1 MPRAPALLTNDTR
14 HQFTCCLCLHVRTGT
29 IIFGITQII
38 IQLVFI
44 SFLFLMTFNPRL
56 IPEDNHGSLDPSQAN
71 VRFYVFSTLFRLV
84 PAVSDIHESLTLPSP
99 GARNVNGNKLYLGHN
114 VESETNFNYD
124 IPPGYKDD
132 VLVDVNNMSPSLVSD
147 TQKHERGSHEV
158 KIKHF
163 SPYIAVC
170 VTTFSLAFC
179 CFMVHGAI
187 TRQPTHLLPF
197 FFIQVFDLIICL
209 IHILGFM
216 SSTSD
221 IRLVIHTKTGPIYI
235 KSTGLTFIILSI
247 SCMMLAFKA
256 YCLGMVWDC
265 YKYLMLNR
273 RGNLLDDWY
282 SDQWGHL
289 STFWSL
295 LRAGRNRG
303 NNSIGNSG
311 SPNEPNTRP
320 RPDTITYDP
329 ANDLPKYEDILKI
342 PANAYAPPPYYCSNI
357 NGNVNTTT
365 ADVVTTN
372 TTSTLATTVNTT
384 TNTNTSTTTSVISAL
399 TTTNKDDTQI
409 NNAPSN
415 AHSC

>member
-1 MPRAPALLTNDTR
+1 M
-14 HQFTCCLCLHVRTGT
+14 
-29 IIFGITQII
+29 
-38 IQLVFI
+38 
-44 SFLFLMTFNPRL
+44 
-56 IPEDNHGSLDPSQAN
+56 
-71 VRFYVFSTLFRLV
+71 
-84 PAVSDIHESLTLPSP
+84 PSP
-99 GARNVNGNKLYLGHN
+99 GSRNVNGNKLYLGHN

-221 IRLVIHTKTGPIYI
+221 IRLVIHTKVWPIYI

-329 ANDLPKYEDILKI
+329 ANDLPKYEASRYYGMMDILKI
-342 PANAYAPPPYYCSNI
+342 PANAYAPPPYYCTNT
-357 NGNVNTTT
+357 NGNVSTTT
-365 ADVVTTN
+365 ADAVTTN
-372 TTSTLATTVNTT
+372 TTITSATTTNNNTSTTTSVISALTTTNKDDIQINNASSNAHSSSDAVTTNTTITSATT

-399 TTTNKDDTQI
+399 TTTNKEDIQI
-409 NNAPSN
+409 NNASSN
-415 AHSC
+415 AHSSC

>member
-1 MPRAPALLTNDTR
+1 
-14 HQFTCCLCLHVRTGT
+14 
-29 IIFGITQII
+29 
-38 IQLVFI
+38 
-44 SFLFLMTFNPRL
+44 
-56 IPEDNHGSLDPSQAN
+56 
-71 VRFYVFSTLFRLV
+71 FYVFSALFRLV

-99 GARNVNGNKLYLGHN
+99 GSRNVNENKLFLGHH
-114 VESETNFNYD
+114 VDPETNFNYD
-124 IPPGYKDD
+124 IPPGYKDG
-132 VLVDVNNMSPSLVSD
+132 VLIDVNNMSPRLVSE
-147 TQKHERGSHEV
+147 TQKHERGSNEV
-158 KIKHF
+158 KIRHS
-163 SPYIAVC
+163 SPYIGVC

-197 FFIQVFDLIICL
+197 FFIQVFDLIISL

-221 IRLVIHTKTGPIYI
+221 IRLIIHTKTGPFHI
-235 KSTGLTFIILSI
+235 KSTGLAFIILSI

-295 LRAGRNRG
+295 LRAGRNRS
-303 NNSIGNSG
+303 NNSNGNSG
-311 SPNEPNTRP
+311 SADDPNARP
-320 RPDTITYDP
+320 FPDPITYDP

-342 PANAYAPPPYYCSNI
+342 PANAYAPPPYYGTNI
-357 NGNVNTTT
+357 NRSGNV
-365 ADVVTTN
+365 AAAGDATTN
-372 TTSTLATTVNTT
+372 TTSNTAATTTTTTTTTTPTLASATTT
-384 TNTNTSTTTSVISAL
+384 TNVMSAL
-399 TTTNKDDTQI
+399 TTTNDDDVRI
-409 NNAPSN
+409 NNLPPYTRA
-415 AHSC
+415 SC

>member
-1 MPRAPALLTNDTR
+1 MPRASALLTSDPR

-38 IQLVFI
+38 IQLIFI

-56 IPEDNHGSLDPSQAN
+56 FPEDNHGSLDSSQAN
-71 VRFYVFSTLFRLV
+71 ARYYVLSALFRLV
-84 PAVSDIHESLTLPSP
+84 PAVSDIHESLTFPSFP
-99 GARNVNGNKLYLGHN
+99 EVRNVNDNKLLFGHN
-114 VESETNFNYD
+114 SESEVNFNFD
-124 IPPGYKDD
+124 ISSGYKDSVPID
-132 VLVDVNNMSPSLVSD
+132 MSHSPSRLMSE
-147 TQKHERGSHEV
+147 THKRERGSREI
-158 KIKHF
+158 KIRQF

-221 IRLVIHTKTGPIYI
+221 IRLMIHTKTGPIYI
-235 KSTGLTFIILSI
+235 KSTGLAFIILSI

-273 RGNLLDDWY
+273 RNNVLNEWY
-282 SDQWGHL
+282 SDQWGHF

-303 NNSIGNSG
+303 NNLTGNLDSA
-311 SPNEPNTRP
+311 NESNTRAH
-320 RPDTITYDP
+320 PDPVTYDP
-329 ANDLPKYEDILKI
+329 SNDLPKYDDILKI

-357 NGNVNTTT
+357 NGNGNLTQANAVT
-365 ADVVTTN
+365 AN
-372 TTSTLATTVNTT
+372 TTSTNVSTFTTTTTTANTT
-384 TNTNTSTTTSVISAL
+384 TNVTSANKNDAEVTST
-399 TTTNKDDTQI
+399 
-409 NNAPSN
+409 PSN
-415 AHSC
+415 VHPC

>member
-1 MPRAPALLTNDTR
+1 
-14 HQFTCCLCLHVRTGT
+14 
-29 IIFGITQII
+29 
-38 IQLVFI
+38 
-44 SFLFLMTFNPRL
+44 MTFNPRL

-132 VLVDVNNMSPSLVSD
+132 
-147 TQKHERGSHEV
+147 
-158 KIKHF
+158 
-163 SPYIAVC
+163 
-170 VTTFSLAFC
+170 
-179 CFMVHGAI
+179 
-187 TRQPTHLLPF
+187 
-197 FFIQVFDLIICL
+197 
-209 IHILGFM
+209 
-216 SSTSD
+216 
-221 IRLVIHTKTGPIYI
+221 TGPIYI

-311 SPNEPNTRP
+311 STNEPNTRP

-329 ANDLPKYEDILKI
+329 ANDLPKYE
-342 PANAYAPPPYYCSNI
+342 A
-357 NGNVNTTT
+357 
-365 ADVVTTN
+365 
-372 TTSTLATTVNTT
+372 
-384 TNTNTSTTTSVISAL
+384 
-399 TTTNKDDTQI
+399 
-409 NNAPSN
+409 
-415 AHSC
+415 